1 MLNKE
6 KFDKYLTQY
15 LNDIIVLRNTFYLYK
30 LIKTDNNCSI
40 EKINKYS
47 NLFITIINSLLDSI
61 ILRANKLFNELEQKN
76 INKMIKLC
84 QNNIKYFKDKEEI
97 YLKLKEFQKF
107 ISIKSKIINNIKSV
121 RNKYSAHLDRKYF
134 LENNKAFIDY
144 SINNIELEELIEETY
159 NKTKKIYSMFQPII
173 IDDNT
178 EEIRKD
184 WINIINNTI

>member
-1 MLNKE
+1 MS
-6 KFDKYLTQY
+6 
-15 LNDIIVLRNTFYLYK
+15 

-173 IDDNT
+173 INDNT

>member
-84 QNNIKYFKDKEEI
+84 QNNIKYFKEKEEI

-173 IDDNT
+173 INDNT